1 MSISS
6 TDLITIHTLLADH
19 EKRSLCVVTAKIM
32 MNSGNNKISGCVT
45 DMLVDISSSLL
56 FLLFTLALCSVHEV
70 ASCHH
75 IEPCHS
81 ATVCMDENM
90 QLLNWNNIAF
100 ESVSLVKQK
109 TATTNQTVIVILF
122 FCFTAINRHRFLTD
136 VLWILLNDTSSVH

>member
-100 ESVSLVKQK
+100 ESVSLIKQK
-109 TATTNQTVIVILF
+109 NSNNEPN
-122 FCFTAINRHRFLTD
+122 CYCPP
-136 VLWILLNDTSSVH
+136 SSVSYGCVVDFVKRHILSSLR